1 MINFQSLPKES
12 PFKLPEAGLYIAT
25 IKDATMKQPKD
36 LSKPMYLN
44 LRYELAD
51 DSNNKAGSMFDM
63 MFESD
68 ADFCQFKLSRFLV
81 ACEIPLVGE
90 MELKDVAK
98 LVVGKRMGIM
108 IEQDL
113 SNAQYPKVVVDMKS
127 TDGYFPMNKYP
138 EVYAAYNHTA
148 PSADTF
154 INEGTEEPT
163 PDNSNPA
170 PAEY

>member
-36 LSKPMYLN
+36 SNKPMYLN

-51 DSNNKAGSMFDM
+51 DSNNKVGSMFDM

-68 ADFCQFKLSRFLV
+68 ADFCQFKLGRFLV

-90 MELKDVAK
+90 MELKDVAN
-98 LVVGKRMGIM
+98 L
-108 IEQDL
+108 
-113 SNAQYPKVVVDMKS
+113 
-127 TDGYFPMNKYP
+127 
-138 EVYAAYNHTA
+138 
-148 PSADTF
+148 
-154 INEGTEEPT
+154 
-163 PDNSNPA
+163 
-170 PAEY
+170 

>member
-1 MINFQSLPKES
+1 MINFQNLPKES

-36 LSKPMYLN
+36 PSKSMYLN
-44 LRYELAD
+44 LRYELTD

-68 ADFCQFKLSRFLV
+68 TDFCQFKLSRFLV

-148 PSADTF
+148 PSTDTF
-154 INEGTEEPT
+154 INEGIEEPT